1 MWLTFVKS
9 NNNPVVPAALC
20 LHAVKEHGICHIL
33 LKTDCGSEN
42 ADMAG
47 LQCYLT
53 KNFSSHRY
61 GASHSNQRIENWW
74 SHFRRSFSGWAID
87 HFKELVHDG
96 KFIPDN
102 MFHMECIWFVYA
114 QFTQTQLDEVKQ
126 EWNYHKI
133 RYSKG
138 CQVSGIP
145 NQLYHLPESKG
156 YISQG
161 FRVTESDVTNA
172 LAQRNYEDEL
182 SEVVR
187 RTNKELKEYFHYII
201 SSQQLNYPPSSW
213 DNAKLLLERIIEQ
226 SQQ

>member
-1 MWLTFVKS
+1 
-9 NNNPVVPAALC
+9 
-20 LHAVKEHGICHIL
+20 
-33 LKTDCGSEN
+33 
-42 ADMAG
+42 MAG
-47 LQCYLT
+47 LQCYLM
-53 KNFSSHRY
+53 KNLSSHRY
-61 GASHSNQRIENWW
+61 GVSHSNQRIANWW
-74 SHFRRSFSGWAID
+74 SHFLLSFSGTVTD
-87 HFKELVHDG
+87 HFKKFVREG

-102 MFHMECIWFVYA
+102 MFQMECIWFVYA
-114 QFTQTQLDEVKQ
+114 QFVQIQLDEVKQ
-126 EWNYHKI
+126 GWNYHKI

-182 SEVVR
+182 SEVMR
-187 RTNKELKEYFHYII
+187 RTNKELEEYFHYII
-201 SSQQLNYPPSSW
+201 SSQQFNHPPLSW
-213 DNAKLLLERIIEQ
+213 DNSELLFDKIIEQ

>member
-1 MWLTFVKS
+1 
-9 NNNPVVPAALC
+9 
-20 LHAVKEHGICHIL
+20 
-33 LKTDCGSEN
+33 
-42 ADMAG
+42 
-47 LQCYLT
+47 
-53 KNFSSHRY
+53 
-61 GASHSNQRIENWW
+61 
-74 SHFRRSFSGWAID
+74 
-87 HFKELVHDG
+87 
-96 KFIPDN
+96 

-114 QFTQTQLDEVKQ
+114 QFIQIQLDEVKQ

-182 SEVVR
+182 SEVMSR
-187 RTNKELKEYFHYII
+187 IIKELEEYFHYII

-213 DNAKLLLERIIEQ
+213 DNEKLLF
-226 SQQ
+226 